1 MSPWR
6 YFFSFPPLHAPL
18 NSSQEMG
25 RKIETDGNREMGLVD
40 TTHLISDPEE
50 GKDNNLI
57 LSFVGPI

>member
-1 MSPWR
+1 
-6 YFFSFPPLHAPL
+6 
-18 NSSQEMG
+18 MG